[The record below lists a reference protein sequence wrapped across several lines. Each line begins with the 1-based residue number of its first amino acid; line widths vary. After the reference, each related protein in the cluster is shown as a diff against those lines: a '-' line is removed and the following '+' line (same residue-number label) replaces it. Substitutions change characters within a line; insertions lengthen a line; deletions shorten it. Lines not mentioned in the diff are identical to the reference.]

1 MNNPILT
8 NLNSEQ
14 LSEIIMEE
22 LMGMSDTEVEKYA
35 EDLVAELFHSLR

>member
-35 EDLVAELFHSLR
+35 EDLVAELFHNFC

>member
-22 LMGMSDTEVEKYA
+22 LMAMSDTEVEKYA
-35 EDLVAELFHSLR
+35 EDLVAELFHSFC

>member
-22 LMGMSDTEVEKYA
+22 LMGMSDTEDEKYA
-35 EDLVAELFHSLR
+35 EDLVAELFHSFC